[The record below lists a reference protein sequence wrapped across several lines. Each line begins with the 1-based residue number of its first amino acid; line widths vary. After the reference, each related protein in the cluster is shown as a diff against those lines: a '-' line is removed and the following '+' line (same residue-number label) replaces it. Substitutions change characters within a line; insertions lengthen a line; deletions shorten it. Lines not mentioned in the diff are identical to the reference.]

1 METIFSD
8 QLVQWLNERNM
19 SQADLAKHTKIS
31 PAEIS
36 RIMSGERKT
45 PGLETI
51 VLIAKALRLAPE
63 IVFRAAAGISTPPHT
78 EYEEQIIYQIRQ
90 LSDSDRGY
98 LLETINILI
107 KRGRK

>member
-1 METIFSD
+1 MVIYGYSMETIFSD

-63 IVFRAAAGISTPPHT
+63 IVFRAAAGISTPPHMWIT
-78 EYEEQIIYQIRQ
+78 IISS
-90 LSDSDRGY
+90 LPASSN
-98 LLETINILI
+98 TWAM
-107 KRGRK
+107 